1 VKLCQA
7 APEGLTKGLKHA
19 PEEFQWS
26 GDSGHSMVDFTH
38 YRFKGDKLDIHLS
51 VTGIL
56 SKNNLNLY

>member
-38 YRFKGDKLDIHLS
+38 HRFKGDKLDIHLS

-56 SKNNLNLY
+56 S